1 MTTRTVIRIVMIV
14 ALWLQGSVLPVRSAT
29 EMPFTMRASI
39 SLWDQ
44 IQAAGTPVALTVAKE
59 RITATRTLPRFY
71 NQRLYFLAWSTE
83 RGPLPHADNFLTALR
98 DAPQEGLSPN
108 GYHTGRIKEMLRE
121 LRQQQA
127 QETPLNPTTVAAL
140 DLLLT
145 DAFLTYGSHLLL
157 GRSGPEQ
164 WGGAQLDVDLA
175 EALQHALDTGRIADT
190 LHALLPPQPEYARLR
205 QAVAHYR
212 AMEAAGGWPTVPAG
226 PSLRRNDRSKRV
238 ELLRTRLR
246 ITGDLPDAVSG
257 EATLFDGTME
267 RAVRTFQQ
275 RHGVP
280 VTGVVDVDTLQA
292 LNVPVATRVHQLLQN
307 LDRWRWLP
315 NDLGQRHIL
324 VNVPTFTLEAIEN
337 SRTQLTMRVVVGK
350 PSWPTPIFSAPMTY
364 IVLRPEWNVPD
375 NIAREEL
382 LPIIRKNPSYLAS
395 RDMEMRMSGGRLRI
409 RQAPG
414 PRNPLGD
421 VKFMFPNRFHVYLHD
436 TPSRSLF
443 SRGTRAFSHGCVR
456 LEKPMELAAYVLRDS
471 PEWTPQRVRTVLAKR
486 TARTVPLPE
495 PIPVHLVYR
504 TAWVNEDGTVQFRHD
519 VYGHDAL
526 RAKGTS

>member
-1 MTTRTVIRIVMIV
+1 
-14 ALWLQGSVLPVRSAT
+14 
-29 EMPFTMRASI
+29 MRASI

-59 RITATRTLPRFY
+59 RLTATTTLPRFY
-71 NQRLYFLAWSTE
+71 NQRLYFPAWSSE

-98 DAPQEGLSPN
+98 DATQEGLSPD
-108 GYHTGRIKEMLRE
+108 GYHTGRIKETLRE

-145 DAFLTYGSHLLL
+145 DAFLTYGTHLLL
-157 GRSGPEQ
+157 GRSSPVQLGGGPHTP
-164 WGGAQLDVDLA
+164 APDIDLA
-175 EALQHALDTGRIADT
+175 EALQRALDTGRIADT
-190 LHALLPPQPEYARLR
+190 LHALLPPQPGYAKLR
-205 QAVAHYR
+205 QALAHYR
-212 AMEAAGGWPTVPAG
+212 ALEAADGWPTVPAG

-238 ELLRTRLR
+238 ATLRTRLR
-246 ITGDLPDAVSG
+246 ITGDLPPHATSG
-257 EATLFDGTME
+257 DATLFDETME

-280 VTGVVDVDTLQA
+280 VTGVVGVDTLQA
-292 LNVPVATRVHQLLQN
+292 LNVPVATRVHQLVQN

-324 VNVPTFTLEAIEN
+324 VNIPAFTLEALEN
-337 SRTQLTMRVVVGK
+337 DHTQLTMRVVVGK
-350 PSWPTPIFSAPMTY
+350 PSWPTPTFSAPMTY

-395 RDMEMRMSGGRLRI
+395 RNMEMRMSDGRLRI

-443 SRGTRAFSHGCVR
+443 SRGTRTFSHGCVR
-456 LEKPMELAAYVLRDS
+456 LEKPMDLTAYVLRDT
-471 PEWTPQRVRTVLAKR
+471 PEWTPKRIRTVLAKR
-486 TARTVPLPE
+486 TARTVLLPE

-504 TAWVNEDGTVQFRHD
+504 TAWVSEDGTVHFRHD